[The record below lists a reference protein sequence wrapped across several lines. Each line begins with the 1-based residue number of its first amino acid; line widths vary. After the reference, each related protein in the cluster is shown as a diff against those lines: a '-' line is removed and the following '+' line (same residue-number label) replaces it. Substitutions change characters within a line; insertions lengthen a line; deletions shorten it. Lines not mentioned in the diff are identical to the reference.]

1 MELRRYLM
9 AIGMRGNVNDQIG
22 RDGAPAP
29 SASTRGNVEYC
40 PEADGTGV
48 PSLHSQTVHAARR
61 VPTAIM

>member
-22 RDGAPAP
+22 RD
-29 SASTRGNVEYC
+29 V
-40 PEADGTGV
+40 TGV

-61 VPTAIM
+61 VSTAIM